1 MQIHTDSERVEGSFI
16 LFTCYTGRMS
26 SEVLEL
32 CREMVAIPSIN
43 PQDRTEYA
51 EPLGEARMA
60 DFVTDWL
67 DRQGLAPQRQTAKPG
82 RDNIVAVA
90 EGNDASRSF
99 LLCAHTDTVGVEGM
113 TIDPFDPVVRDG
125 KLYGR
130 GSCDTKASLA
140 CMMIAF
146 RNRVQAGDLP
156 CNLVLLASCGEEYDT
171 CGANHYARQCG
182 ESLAGAVFG
191 EPTQLKVITAHK
203 GVVRFRLTAAGLS
216 AHSSTPQLGD
226 NAIYHLAEFIPVLK
240 NFADALSQ
248 NTNHPHL
255 GCETLAVTQIKGGHQ
270 INVIPDRCEALI
282 DWRILPGR
290 SVDGCQEE
298 LSDYLAETAGMARPT
313 IEHIGYYA
321 PMETAADHGFTGQ
334 LLKAVECVLGAAE
347 TDVVAYG
354 TDASGFAHL
363 DIPSLVLGPGDIAQ
377 AHTEDEY
384 IEIDQLEKGLAVH
397 EAFLQGDWGV

>member
-1 MQIHTDSERVEGSFI
+1 MHADSERVQGSFI
-16 LFTCYTGRMS
+16 LFTRYTGRMS

-43 PQDRTEYA
+43 PQDKTDYTT
-51 EPLGEARMA
+51 PFGEARMA
-60 DFVTDWL
+60 DFVLDWL

-82 RDNIVAVA
+82 RDNVVAVA
-90 EGNDASRSF
+90 GGTNASRSF
-99 LLCAHTDTVGVEGM
+99 LLCAHTDTVGVEEM
-113 TIDPFDPVVRDG
+113 TIGPFDPVVRDG
-125 KLYGR
+125 RLYGR

-146 RNRVQAGDLP
+146 RNRVQADLP

-171 CGANHYARQCG
+171 CGASHYARQSG
-182 ESLAGAVFG
+182 ESLAGAIFG

-203 GVVRFRLTAAGLS
+203 GVVRFRLTTTGRS

-226 NAIYHLAEFIPVLK
+226 NAIYHLAEFIPALK
-240 NFADALSQ
+240 NFADVLSQ
-248 NTNHPHL
+248 NTGHPRL

-270 INVIPDRCEALI
+270 VNVIPDHCEALI

-290 SVDGCQEE
+290 SVDACQQE
-298 LSDYLAETAGMARPT
+298 LCNYLTETAGMTRPT
-313 IEHIGYYA
+313 IENIGYYA
-321 PMETAADHGFTGQ
+321 PVETAADHRFTGQ
-334 LLKAVECVLGAAE
+334 LLKAVERVLGTTE

-354 TDASGFAHL
+354 TDASGFAQL
-363 DIPSLVLGPGDIAQ
+363 DMPSLVLGPGDIAQ
-377 AHTEDEY
+377 AHTEDEF

>member
-1 MQIHTDSERVEGSFI
+1 MLVG
-16 LFTCYTGRMS
+16 MN
-26 SEVLEL
+26 SEVLQL

-43 PQDRTEYA
+43 PQEITEIA
-51 EPLGEARMA
+51 EPFGEARMA
-60 DFVTDWL
+60 DFVFDWL
-67 DRQGLAPQRQTAKPG
+67 DRQGLAPLRQTAKPG
-82 RDNIVAVA
+82 RDNVVAVA
-90 EGNDASRSF
+90 TGADSSRSF

-125 KLYGR
+125 RLYGR

-171 CGANHYARQCG
+171 CGASHYARQSG
-182 ESLAGAVFG
+182 ESLAGAIFG

-203 GVVRFRLTAAGLS
+203 GVVRFRLTAAGQS

-226 NAIYHLAEFIPVLK
+226 NAIYHLSDLIPAIK
-240 NFADALSQ
+240 KFADTLSRE
-248 NTNHPHL
+248 TSHPQL
-255 GCETLAVTQIKGGHQ
+255 GCETLALTQIRGGHQ

-290 SVDGCQEE
+290 SIDACQQE
-298 LSDYLAETAGMARPT
+298 LCNYLVETAGRASPA
-313 IEHIGYYA
+313 IENIGYYA
-321 PMETAADHGFTGQ
+321 PMETDAGHRFTGR
-334 LLKAVECVLGAAE
+334 LLKAVECVVGAAE

-354 TDASGFAHL
+354 TDASGFAQL
-363 DIPSLVLGPGDIAQ
+363 DMPSLVLGPGDIAQ
-377 AHTEDEY
+377 AHTEDEF